1 MFFYLIRI
9 NKKLNY
15 MDWKN
20 NFLYFDGFKI
30 ILVKNKLNKYYFFQK
45 KNKMTGVSL
54 LISLILGI

>member
-20 NFLYFDGFKI
+20 HFLYFDGFKI
-30 ILVKNKLNKYYFFQK
+30 ILVKIN
-45 KNKMTGVSL
+45 
-54 LISLILGI
+54 

>member
-1 MFFYLIRI
+1 
-9 NKKLNY
+9 